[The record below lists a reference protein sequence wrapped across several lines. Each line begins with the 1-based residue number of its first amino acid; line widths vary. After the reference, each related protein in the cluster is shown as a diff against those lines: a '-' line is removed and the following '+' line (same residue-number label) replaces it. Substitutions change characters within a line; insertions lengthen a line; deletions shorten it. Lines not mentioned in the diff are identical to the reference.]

1 ATFTVTD
8 ATYSGVYTWEVY
20 YDNGTPLNYAD
31 DTLLDNDNSSIRL
44 TTIGLAAG
52 DYYVSFAQVGLPTCE
67 NREPFSIA
75 GPDAAITASTVKTE
89 ITCNPTDNGIIQ
101 IIDVAGGWGGYTY
114 YVGLT
119 PPTAPGDFVADPRFD
134 GLDANTY
141 QAWVRDANGCETM
154 VEDDIVLV
162 DPTPI
167 TADLQINVENCSNFE
182 GVIEVIDVLGGQG
195 SNYSYQLEHWD
206 GSDFVNT
213 RPLQTNAVFSGL
225 GAGQYRVI
233 VSDQW
238 GCTGT
243 TTASVTLYEEMIPDV
258 DVVKLIDCTVDP
270 GGQITISQTGGT
282 GPFTYTGTFP
292 DGSALT
298 PNTDGVFTVLV
309 P

>member
-1 ATFTVTD
+1 LD
-8 ATYSGVYTWEVY
+8 
-20 YDNGTPLNYAD
+20 YAD

-44 TTIGLAAG
+44 TTIGLAVG
-52 DYYVSFAQVGLPTCE
+52 NYYVSFAQVGLPTCE

-75 GPDAAITASTVKTE
+75 GPDAAITANTVTTD
-89 ITCNPTDNGIIQ
+89 ITCDPTDNGIIQ

-141 QAWVRDANGCETM
+141 QAWVRDANGCEAM
-154 VEDDIVLV
+154 IEDDIVLV
-162 DPTPI
+162 NPTPI

-182 GVIEVIDVLGGQG
+182 GVIEVIGVLGGQG
-195 SNYSYQLEHWD
+195 SNYSYQLQVLD
-206 GSDFVNT
+206 GAAFVNM
-213 RPLQTNAVFSGL
+213 RSKQPNNPIFSGL

-243 TTASVTLYEEMIPDV
+243 TTASVT
-258 DVVKLIDCTVDP
+258 
-270 GGQITISQTGGT
+270 
-282 GPFTYTGTFP
+282 
-292 DGSALT
+292 
-298 PNTDGVFTVLV
+298 
-309 P
+309 